1 MGLVVWGLVLVVVV
15 YVATGAVMAMFQ
27 RRYQYFPGG
36 ERRTPE
42 QAGVAEMYPS
52 FASTGDGLDLEGWY
66 APATDPTNLTVVYF
80 HGNAGNVSVR
90 GPHMRAL
97 LDAGLGVYLTG
108 YRGYASN
115 PGSPSEEGFYLD
127 ARAALNFVA
136 DKGVAPNKTV
146 LFGESMGTGVA
157 VQMAIERDVAAVIL
171 NAPFTSMPDVAAIK
185 YWMFPVRRTMWDRYD
200 SLSKIADINAPLLV
214 MHGTAD
220 QTIPVEMS
228 RTLLAA
234 ATEPKVG
241 LFIEGADHDIFAG
254 RCAPEILAFL
264 AEHVPD

>member
-1 MGLVVWGLVLVVVV
+1 MGFVVWGAVLVVAL
-15 YVATGAVMAMFQ
+15 YVAAVVVMTKLQ

-36 ERRTPE
+36 ERRSPE
-42 QAGVAEMYPS
+42 QAGVPELRPV
-52 FASTGDGLDLEGWY
+52 FASTGDGLELEGWY
-66 APATDPTNLTVVYF
+66 APAADPNNLTVVYF

-97 LDAGLGVYLTG
+97 LDAGLGVFLTG
-108 YRGYASN
+108 YRGFAGN

-136 DKGVAPNKTV
+136 ADGVAPNKTV

-157 VQMAIERDVAAVIL
+157 VQMGIERDVAAVIL
-171 NAPFTSMPDVAAIK
+171 NAPFTSMPDVAAIR
-185 YWMFPVRRTMWDRYD
+185 YWMLPVRRTMWDRYD

-234 ATEPKVG
+234 ASEPKVG
-241 LFIEGADHDIFAG
+241 LVIENADHDIFAG

-264 AEHVPD
+264 AEHAPD

>member
-1 MGLVVWGLVLVVVV
+1 MEFVLWGLGLAVAV
-15 YVATGAVMAMFQ
+15 YVVAGAVMTKFQ

-42 QAGVAEMYPS
+42 QAGVAEMHPV
-52 FASTGDGLDLEGWY
+52 FASTDDGLDLEGWY
-66 APATDPTNLTVVYF
+66 APATDPANLTVVYF

-136 DKGVAPNKTV
+136 DKGAPPEKTV
-146 LFGESMGTGVA
+146 LYGESMGTGVA
-157 VQMAIERDVAAVIL
+157 VQMAIERDVGAVIL
-171 NAPFTSMPDVAAIK
+171 NAPFTSMPDVAAIR
-185 YWMFPVRRTMWDRYD
+185 YWMYPVRRTMWDRYD
-200 SLSKIADINAPLLV
+200 SLSKIAEINAPLMV

-234 ATEPKVG
+234 ASEPKVG
-241 LFIEGADHDIFAG
+241 LFIEGAGHDIFAD

-264 AEHVPD
+264 AQHVRD